1 MAMLSNL
8 DLIRRVPLFSMLTQ
22 AQAETR
28 AGITEGEDVARRDF
42 LLLAEQVAQVA
53 MLTLATNGNI
63 IRTFILGIPVIVG
76 NLYFATALAP
86 LFTRMAA
93 DASYT
98 VEGYDGIFTSFL
110 DGGNILRSWL
120 LFLSQGHPAALAVLP
135 VIALMLVITAK
146 VSRKSA
152 G

>member
-1 MAMLSNL
+1 M
-8 DLIRRVPLFSMLTQ
+8 
-22 AQAETR
+22 
-28 AGITEGEDVARRDF
+28 
-42 LLLAEQVAQVA
+42 
-53 MLTLATNGNI
+53 
-63 IRTFILGIPVIVG
+63 G

-93 DASYT
+93 NASYT